1 MNERAEFNRPGDGSD
16 DTERME
22 AAGLVDAQSG
32 AHNALENAP
41 SAFPTAPIRSV
52 GIIVSEA
59 NCYLCP
65 RTDLLPRSPAAQ
77 SRIADPESRI
87 RIPDPN
93 R

>member
-32 AHNALENAP
+32 AHNALENAQ

-77 SRIADPESRI
+77 SRIANRESRI
-87 RIPDPN
+87 HDRE
-93 R
+93 